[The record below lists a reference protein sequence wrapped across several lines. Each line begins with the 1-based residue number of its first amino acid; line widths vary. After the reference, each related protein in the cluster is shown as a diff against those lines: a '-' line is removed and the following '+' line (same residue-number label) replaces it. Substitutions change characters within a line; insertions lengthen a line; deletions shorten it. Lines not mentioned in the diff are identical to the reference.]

1 MICTYKEKLNE
12 VQKTPSRIQSNPS
25 VNISMEKYSS
35 TVKYLS
41 GKPSLRPNGV
51 VVVELLE
58 IAMINVVHYAR
69 NSAMLEWH
77 FFFPIQLDFSSRR
90 NLLRWGNVAA
100 NGYSLTGGN
109 LPRWEYVQYVAYY
122 SPPIPTSYHH
132 MGPMRLY
139 QS

>member
-58 IAMINVVHYAR
+58 IAMINVVHYTR

-77 FFFPIQLDFSSRR
+77 FFFSNTYNLTLVLEEIFVAVGERSR
-90 NLLRWGNVAA
+90 
-100 NGYSLTGGN
+100 
-109 LPRWEYVQYVAYY
+109 
-122 SPPIPTSYHH
+122 
-132 MGPMRLY
+132 
-139 QS
+139 